1 MARDA
6 PPPSRWQ
13 RIGWFI
19 LIYTGSL
26 AGFTVIVYGFRAF
39 IPR

>member
-6 PPPSRWQ
+6 PPASRWQ
-13 RIGWFI
+13 RIGWFV

-26 AGFTVIVYGFRAF
+26 VGFAAFVYGFRAF